1 MLGRI
6 FFFSNYPSTKND
18 CEKGTP
24 MTTRKEI
31 SICALLQSYQDDFTK
46 KLGRNILAKLTLL
59 ERERIQIPEMQILCP
74 LPSLY

>member
-1 MLGRI
+1 
-6 FFFSNYPSTKND
+6 
-18 CEKGTP
+18 